1 MIFKNTYKKTIVIFI
16 LTLAL
21 CITSCGKKGG
31 TVHNDTSAAGDW
43 YSKNLL
49 RINYRKD
56 GVLYQDNDLMLYYRA
71 YGDAEPVCVC
81 NKPGCTHE
89 PYDEKTNPEPECDA
103 YVSAGYDCVVS
114 DSKYIYL
121 VGYDINDYDILSIY
135 RENMD
140 GSDRKKVAAVKDVP
154 LGTLYGITACSAD
167 NYIAFDYSYDDGE
180 KVDNGF
186 ILLNTETC
194 KAEKHKIEGA
204 YGANKVQVSNGKV
217 YCYIWTMDSDFDE
230 EYYKSLSVEDYSAI
244 NYLSEHAVSMAYCYD
259 IESGSEN
266 RVEVFDENIGFANGN
281 VYYSDKD
288 MTAVIEAD
296 AMTGEE
302 KQRFSVD
309 DGNLKYR
316 LLFVMG
322 QQLIVAGYDETVDQN
337 HYKAVDLK
345 SGKIKELGQGLSN
358 LAIGAYDEEYIYGVY
373 YNDKGE
379 GDHTY
384 VKYTLDEYIGQ

>member
-21 CITSCGKKGG
+21 CITSCGNKSK
-31 TVHNDTSAAGDW
+31 TAHRDTSAAGDW

-49 RINYRKD
+49 MANYRKD
-56 GVLYQDNDLMLYYRA
+56 GVLYQDDDLMLYYRA

-103 YVSAGYDCVVS
+103 YVYSGYDRVFS
-114 DSKYIYL
+114 DAEYIYI
-121 VGYDINDYDILSIY
+121 VGHDSSDFDILSIY

-154 LGTLYGITACSAD
+154 LGTLYGITACFAD

-194 KAEKHKIEGA
+194 KVEKHKIDGI
-204 YGANKVQVSNGKV
+204 YGINKVQVSNGRV
-217 YCYIWTMDSDFDE
+217 YCYILTADSEFDE
-230 EYYKSLSVEDYSAI
+230 EYYKSLSVEDYSAV
-244 NYLSEHAVSMAYCYD
+244 NYLFGHAVRQAYCYD

-266 RVEVFDENIGFANGN
+266 CIEVFEENIEFANGN

-316 LLFVMG
+316 PLFVMG
-322 QQLIVAGYDETVDQN
+322 QQLIVVGYDETVDRN
-337 HYKAVDLK
+337 HYKAVDMK
-345 SGKIKELGQGLSN
+345 SGKIKELGQGQID
-358 LAIGAYDEEYIYGVY
+358 LAIGAYDEKYIYGFY
-373 YNDKGE
+373 CDDNGE
-379 GDHTY
+379 GDPTY

>member
-1 MIFKNTYKKTIVIFI
+1 M
-16 LTLAL
+16 
-21 CITSCGKKGG
+21 
-31 TVHNDTSAAGDW
+31 HNDSSAASGW
-43 YSKNLL
+43 SSKTFLYV
-49 RINYRKD
+49 NYRKD
-56 GVLYQDNDLMLYYRA
+56 GVLYQDDDLMLYYRA
-71 YGDAEPVCVC
+71 YGDTEPVCVC

-103 YVSAGYDCVVS
+103 YVSAGYDCIVS
-114 DSKYIYL
+114 DSQYIYL

-140 GSDRKKVAAVKDVP
+140 GSDRKKVASVKDVP
-154 LGTLYGITACSAD
+154 LGTTYCITACSAD
-167 NYIAFDYSYDDGE
+167 NYIVIECSYDDDE
-180 KVDNGF
+180 KIDNGF

-217 YCYIWTMDSDFDE
+217 YCCIWTIDSDFDE
-230 EYYKSLSVEDYSAI
+230 EYYRSLSVEDYSAV
-244 NYLSEHAVSMAYCYD
+244 NYLSEHAVFMAYCYD

-266 RVEVFDENIGFANGN
+266 RVEVFDENIEFANGN

-296 AMTGEE
+296 AMTGTENR
-302 KQRFSVD
+302 RFSTE
-309 DGNLKYR
+309 DGRLKYR

-345 SGKIKELGQGLSN
+345 SGKIKEMGQGRID
-358 LAIGAYDEEYIYGVY
+358 LAIGAYDEKNIYGFY
-373 YNDKGE
+373 CDDNGE
-379 GDHTY
+379 GAP
-384 VKYTLDEYIGQ
+384 VYIKCVPEDYIKQ